1 MLHNQP
7 DGQNGELPPNEGGM
21 GQLLGR
27 RGRDDESSDNKD
39 GNLALGPRKKAVKT
53 DPLLSNGKHF
63 GRTIH
68 AFCNIFPLVKEG
80 LARFI
85 KLQAGVIQAQDLSEQ
100 VYREHLVFQ
109 QLVNLSPG
117 LDQRILSASVQ
128 ELHYIADMIDGGV
141 RRARADDCRSVKSA
155 CLDWMTSRGGHITPT
170 IDKNRKSARGFYHY
184 RTGELLCPATLD
196 WTDEKIQ
203 QRLKTGE
210 LAPTAEVWPA
220 FVYRGGK
227 RNPRNPWDGLFRG
240 ELIYDGFKH
249 VFIAPSSVGE
259 ESSRATRSG
268 NAQIHGMTS
277 VTIASLAYIATIV
290 RFSLQSVENFCRTDK
305 QSGSEGFYRSMIKF
319 LEDPEEK
326 EEVEELLKYWNL
338 KIFPIYH
345 ATPEDEVAVIPTVKD
360 LIRQWRKEKRLALAD
375 INPQQ
380 ESSGSGV

>member
-1 MLHNQP
+1 MLHNQR

-27 RGRDDESSDNKD
+27 RGRDDENSDNDND
-39 GNLALGPRKKAVKT
+39 GNLALRPRKKAVKT
-53 DPLLSNGKHF
+53 DPLFSNGRHF

-68 AFCNIFPLVKEG
+68 AFCNIFPLIKDG

-85 KLQAGVIQAQDLSEQ
+85 RLQAGVIQVRDLSAQ

-117 LDQRILSASVQ
+117 LDKRILSASAQ
-128 ELHYIADMIDGGV
+128 ELHYIAGMIDGGV
-141 RRARADDCRSVKSA
+141 RRARADDTKSIKSA
-155 CLDWMTSRGGHITPT
+155 CLDWMTSRGGHLIPT
-170 IDKNRKSARGFYHY
+170 IDKNRKSGRGFYHY

-196 WTDEKIQ
+196 WTDEVIQ
-203 QRLKTGE
+203 QRLRTGE
-210 LAPTAEVWPA
+210 LVPTADTWPA
-220 FVYRGGK
+220 FVYLGGK

-240 ELIYDGFKH
+240 ELIYDGYKH
-249 VFIAPSSVGE
+249 IFIAPSSVGE

-277 VTIASLAYIATIV
+277 VTIASLAYVATIV
-290 RFSLQSVENFCRTDK
+290 RFSLHSTENFSRNDQ
-305 QSGSEGFYRSMIKF
+305 QSGSEEFYRSMVKF

-326 EEVEELLKYWNL
+326 DEVEELLG
-338 KIFPIYH
+338 KIFPVHH
-345 ATPEDEVAVIPTVKD
+345 ATPEGQVAAIITVKD
-360 LIRQWRKEKRLALAD
+360 LIREWRREKRLALANID
-375 INPQQ
+375 PQQ